1 VGLSKQGVS
10 PERKVQ
16 VQNQLIEDGNESSSF
31 GELEI
36 EENAEGLIDQN
47 KIVDFNAHSNNV
59 LMQSRS

>member
-1 VGLSKQGVS
+1 M
-10 PERKVQ
+10 RKIQ
-16 VQNQLIEDGNESSSF
+16 VQNQKIEDGNESSSF

-36 EENAEGLIDQN
+36 EENAEGLIDHN

>member
-1 VGLSKQGVS
+1 MGLSKQGVS